1 MLGLHPEIQQ
11 QLRKEIDEVFEYNV
25 NDNDLTV
32 EQLKQLKYLDCV
44 IKEVQRIYPTAPF
57 VGRDLTEDTKISKL

>member
-11 QLRKEIDEVFEYNV
+11 QLRKEIDEVFEFNS

-57 VGRDLTEDTKISKL
+57 VGRDLSEDTKISK